1 MEELQRILPR
11 APGIGE
17 VFQLLRSEPRTRA
30 QLVAITGQARS
41 TIAARLDT
49 LSELGLIGQI
59 GERSAAMGRPAA
71 SFFFLPDAGAV
82 LAIDIGASHV
92 RVGLTDLSVHILAE
106 RHLALSVDLGPEAV
120 LGRVVEVCRELLV
133 EAGIDPARLRGVGIG
148 VPGPVTHSTGRPSSP
163 PIMPGWD
170 GFDIVGR
177 LRSAFD
183 VPVYVDNDANMMA
196 IGEHAHAWKD
206 VADLLYVKFATGV
219 GLGII
224 LDGQIRR
231 GAQGSSG
238 DIGHVRVPGGPPN
251 LCHCGGTGCLEAVIG
266 VPALL
271 EQLERAGRT
280 ATSGADIVA
289 LVRSGDKTAIQVM
302 RDAGRTAGDVL
313 AGVVSL
319 LNPSVIAVGGILA
332 QAHEQLIAGIRE
344 SVYAKSLPL
353 ATQNLLITASLAGP
367 RAGIIGASTLVCD
380 QILSPAAIE
389 ALVDGSEAREG
400 ES

>member
-17 VFQLLRSEPRTRA
+17 VFQLLRVEPRTRA

-120 LGRVVEVCRELLV
+120 LGRVVEVCRELLA

>member
-11 APGIGE
+11 APGVGE
-17 VFQLLRSEPRTRA
+17 VFQLLRIEPRTRA

-49 LSELGLIGQI
+49 LSDLGLIGQI

-71 SFFFLPDAGAV
+71 SFFFRPEAGAV

-92 RVGLTDLSVHILAE
+92 RVGLTDLAVQILAE
-106 RHLALSVDLGPEAV
+106 RHLALSVDHGPEVV
-120 LGRVVEVCRELLV
+120 LGRVVEVCRELLA
-133 EAGIDPARLRGVGIG
+133 EAGIEAGLLKGIGIG
-148 VPGPVTHSTGRPSSP
+148 VPGPVTHTTGRPSSP

-170 GFDIVGR
+170 GFDIVAR
-177 LRSAFD
+177 LRAAFD
-183 VPVYVDNDANMMA
+183 VPVYVDNDANIMA

-271 EQLERAGRT
+271 EQLEQAGRKV
-280 ATSGADIVA
+280 ASGEDIVA

-389 ALVDGSEAREG
+389 ALVDASEARKG

>member
-1 MEELQRILPR
+1 MEELLRVLPR
-11 APGIGE
+11 APGVGE
-17 VFQLLRSEPRTRA
+17 VFQLLRAEPRTRA
-30 QLVAITGQARS
+30 QLGAITGQARS
-41 TIAARLDT
+41 TIAARLDS
-49 LSELGLIGQI
+49 LSELGLIGQV
-59 GERSAAMGRPAA
+59 GERSSAMGRPAA
-71 SFFFLPDAGAV
+71 SFYFRPDAGAV

-92 RVGLTDLSVHILAE
+92 RVGVTDLSVRIIAE
-106 RHLALSVDLGPEAV
+106 RQVDLSVDEGPEVV
-120 LGRVVEVCRELLV
+120 LGTVIEVGSELLAQ
-133 EAGIDPARLRGVGIG
+133 AGIDAARLKGVGIG
-148 VPGPVTHSTGRPSSP
+148 VPGPVTHTSGRPSSP

-170 GFDIVGR
+170 GHDIIGT
-177 LRSAFD
+177 LRAAFD
-183 VPVYVDNDANMMA
+183 VPIYVDNDANLMA
-196 IGEHAHAWKD
+196 IGEHSHAWKG
-206 VADLLYVKFATGV
+206 VADLLFVKFATGV

-251 LCHCGGTGCLEAVIG
+251 PCHCGGTGCLEAAIG

-271 EQLERAGRT
+271 EQLQRAGLR
-280 ATSGADIVA
+280 AESGADIVS
-289 LVRSGDKTAIQVM
+289 LVRSGDKTAVQVM
-302 RDAGRTAGDVL
+302 REAGRTAGEVL

-353 ATQNLLITASLAGP
+353 ATQDLRIVASIAGP

-380 QILSPAAIE
+380 QVLSPNAIE
-389 ALVDGSEAREG
+389 ALVDGMDTRDGGS
-400 ES
+400 

>member
-17 VFQLLRSEPRTRA
+17 VFQLLRVEPRTRA

>member
-17 VFQLLRSEPRTRA
+17 VFQLLRAEPRTRA

-49 LSELGLIGQI
+49 LSDLGLIGQI
-59 GERSAAMGRPAA
+59 GERSAVMGRPAA
-71 SFFFLPDAGAV
+71 SFFFRPDSGAV

-92 RVGLTDLSVHILAE
+92 RVALTDLSVHVLAE
-106 RHLALSVDLGPEAV
+106 RHLALSVDRGPEVV
-120 LGRVVEVCRELLV
+120 LGRVIEVCRELLA
-133 EAGIDPARLRGVGIG
+133 EAGIDAARLKGIGIG

-170 GFDIVGR
+170 GFDIVNR
-177 LRSAFD
+177 LHAAFN
-183 VPVYVDNDANMMA
+183 VPVYVENDANIMA
-196 IGEHAHAWKD
+196 IGEHAHAWND

-271 EQLERAGRT
+271 DQLGQAGLT
-280 ATSGADIVA
+280 ANSGADIVA

-353 ATQNLLITASLAGP
+353 ATQNLLITASIAGP

-380 QILSPAAIE
+380 QVLSPAAIE
-389 ALVDGSEAREG
+389 TLVDGSEARRG